1 VNSLI
6 TLIIFI
12 VVVIGLLGFSARTR
26 RRQAQAQL
34 ERAERIAIGTDVMT
48 TSGLYGTVVARNEDE
63 TVMLSIAPG
72 VEVKWAMAALRDLS
86 SLPMQYRTGPEQGD
100 DPEPEAR

>member
-12 VVVIGLLGFSARTR
+12 LVVIGLLAFSVRAR
-26 RRQAQAQL
+26 RRQAQVQL
-34 ERAERIAIGTDVMT
+34 ERAERIAIGTEVMT

-72 VEVKWAMAALRDLS
+72 IEVKWAMAALRDLE
-86 SLPMQYRTGPEQGD
+86 SLPTQYRTEPERGEGPES
-100 DPEPEAR
+100 EAR